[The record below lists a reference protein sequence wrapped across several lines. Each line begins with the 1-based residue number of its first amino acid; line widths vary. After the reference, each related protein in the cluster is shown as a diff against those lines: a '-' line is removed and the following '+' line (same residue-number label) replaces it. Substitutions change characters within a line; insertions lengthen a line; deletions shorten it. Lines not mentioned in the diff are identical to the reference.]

1 MKVAIIGYGKMG
13 KTIEPILIERGH
25 EIPLKINSANL
36 SEFNVENLKQCDVV
50 IEFSQPE
57 SAIDNFRL
65 CFEAGVPVVSGTTGW
80 LENLAMVQQEMS
92 GANGGLFYA
101 PNYSI
106 GVNLFF
112 KVNEFLA
119 KLMNQHKNYEVEMEE
134 IHHTQ
139 KLDSP
144 SGTGIKTAE
153 IIIQELDQKTSWA
166 ENVKSSENELL
177 IKVKREDKV
186 PGTHIVEYI
195 SDVDKITL
203 GHTAFSR
210 QGFALGAVLAA
221 EFMLGKKGFYEMKD
235 MLNFN

>member
-1 MKVAIIGYGKMG
+1 MKVAILGYGKMG

-25 EIPLKINSANL
+25 EIPLKVNANNL
-36 SEFNVENLKQCDVV
+36 EDLTLENLRKCDVA
-50 IEFSQPE
+50 IEFTQPE
-57 SAIDNFRL
+57 SAIDNYRL
-65 CFEAGVPVVSGTTGW
+65 CFEAGIPVVSGTTGW
-80 LENLAMVQQEMS
+80 LAHLDMVKEEMKD
-92 GANGGLFYA
+92 ANGTLFYA

-106 GVNLFF
+106 GVNIFF

-119 KLMNQHKNYEVEMEE
+119 KLMNKQRSYDVALEE

-144 SGTGIKTAE
+144 SGTGIRTAD
-153 IIIQELDQKTSWA
+153 IIIEALDHKTKWA
-166 ENVKSSENELL
+166 ENVKSAENELL
-177 IKVKREDKV
+177 IKVKREDNV

-195 SDVDKITL
+195 SDVDKISL

-221 EFMLGKKGFYEMKD
+221 EFVLGKKGFYEMND
-235 MLNFN
+235 LLNFN